1 MPTYKSYTCLKMVIL
16 EAIQYKEPT
25 DSSIVRNN
33 LEDGLEEMDELSSRD
48 HNTLPKRLMDG
59 VTQSHTSIPSSVMC
73 SLASIKS

>member
-1 MPTYKSYTCLKMVIL
+1 MTHWLKIIL
-16 EAIQYKEPT
+16 EAIQYKEPNEG
-25 DSSIVRNN
+25 SIVRHN
-33 LEDGLEEMDELSSRD
+33 LEDGLEEMDELSPKD

>member
-1 MPTYKSYTCLKMVIL
+1 MVIL

>member
-1 MPTYKSYTCLKMVIL
+1 MTFRLKNLIL
-16 EAIQYKEPT
+16 EAIQYKEPNEG
-25 DSSIVRNN
+25 SIVRHN
-33 LEDGLEEMDELSSRD
+33 LEDGLEEMDELSPKD